1 MRGMDPGPVG
11 HAVRVAEPLPQ
22 LAKLDRF
29 DEVLDAGVGGDV
41 SRADVLIVVVLNVGI
56 DFQDVNDVDFF
67 GVGFDVE
74 LDLKHKDI
82 YLKTAAAATWHGG
95 DLRTTK
101 ARVLTL

>member
-22 LAKLDRF
+22 LTKLDRF

-41 SRADVLIVVVLNVGI
+41 SRAGVVIVVLNVGI
-56 DFQDVNDVDFF
+56 DFQDVDDVDFF

-74 LDLKHKDI
+74 LDLN
-82 YLKTAAAATWHGG
+82 LKTTVAATWYSG